1 MTYDQ
6 AAVNALISGVVS
18 IAMETGAFR
27 SVNSHE
33 PKSAPG
39 SGLRCAIWVQDVEPI
54 AEASGLASTSG
65 YVILNARIYGNL
77 LQKPEDDIDPRLT
90 AAGPVLIGAYSG
102 EFTLGGLV
110 RNIDLLGEY
119 GQKLGG
125 RMGYLDIASTVYRIF
140 TITVP
145 CVVNDMWTQ
154 TSGSY

>member
-1 MTYDQ
+1 VSFNQ
-6 AAVNALISGVVS
+6 AAVDALMSSVIS
-18 IAMETGAFR
+18 IAMQTGVCR
-27 SVNSHE
+27 SVNGHE

-39 SGLRCAIWVQDVEPI
+39 SGLRGAIWVQEIEPI

-65 YVILNARIYGNL
+65 YVVLNARIYGNM

-90 AAGPVLIGAYSG
+90 AAASVLIGAYSAD
-102 EFTLGGLV
+102 FTLGGLV

-125 RMGYLDIASTVYRIF
+125 RAGYLDIASTVYRIM
-140 TITVP
+140 TVTVP
-145 CVVNDMWTQ
+145 CVVNDLWTQ